1 MVQLCFWTLFLM
13 ESAICAQFFICTEQT
28 PWLNGKHVVFGEVC
42 DSGNQLHQFSMFNM
56 KSALFALSDL

>member
-1 MVQLCFWTLFLM
+1 M